1 MSSNYLLSIAGWWF
15 LPNFV
20 TNWAQ
25 TIYYRITLRAGDPAP
40 QPGTPQHIKHRKIIY
55 CSVIGIYLL
64 YCVYEADWKLQQD
77 GTYYQ
82 DLGVQIDAGVP
93 TLQKKLRKM

>member
-1 MSSNYLLSIAGWWF
+1 MSSQLLSIGAWYL
-15 LPNFV
+15 LPNLV
-20 TNWAQ
+20 TGWIQ

-40 QPGTPQHIKHRKIIY
+40 QPGTPQYIKHRKIIR

-64 YCVYEADWKLQQD
+64 YCVYEADWNLRQE

-82 DLGVQIDAGVP
+82 DLGVDIDVGEK
-93 TLQKKLRKM
+93 TLQKTLRKM